1 MTKAES
7 IRREISLA
15 WAEFDRNR
23 TRANAM
29 RVNALRRSLLR
40 LNTARRLA
48 KARREIMFDMNGHHG
63 AA

>member
-7 IRREISLA
+7 LRREISLA
-15 WAEFDRNR
+15 WTEFDRNR

-48 KARREIMFDMNGHHG
+48 KARREFMFDMNGHHG